1 VTEIG
6 ENPRDSEKLWKISL
20 DPALGRGGKTEEE
33 AGETGVQSC
42 PLQSW
47 PLPYDVVVLLCS
59 HKKRDNKCGIAAP
72 ILEDALFKLLS
83 ARNWEVHTDL
93 EPSNMSHPSLESL
106 ISSSTFDTAE
116 ERDARILERIKED
129 SVHDHKKAL
138 LIKTSHIGGHKFA
151 GNLIICFPT
160 GASVWYGRVSPKE
173 ISAVVEETIIGG
185 KIISEL
191 LRAGVNLNGTKR
203 STLYDW

>member
-1 VTEIG
+1 MRHRG
-6 ENPRDSEKLWKISL
+6 PYPRGWFAFCNL
-20 DPALGRGGKTEEE
+20 
-33 AGETGVQSC
+33 
-42 PLQSW
+42 
-47 PLPYDVVVLLCS
+47 LPYRLASHNSIRSVLS
-59 HKKRDNKCGIAAP
+59 
-72 ILEDALFKLLS
+72 ALFKLLS

-173 ISAVVEETIIGG
+173 VS
-185 KIISEL
+185 SSF
-191 LRAGVNLNGTKR
+191 NGRGCNGMMLITCYCR
-203 STLYDW
+203 LALW